1 MDASQGHEAQE
12 VFRNRLFKVAAA
24 GVLSLL
30 LLFVLRGLPDNQ
42 PEVAA
47 VFAFT
52 VLLWATEALPL
63 AVTAIMGTGLLVLVA
78 GVDEKSA
85 FKSFG
90 DPIVLLFIGSFT
102 LAKAFEANGLHE
114 RIARY
119 VLRQKYATRS
129 PGALLMAVGAVGL
142 VFSLFLSNTATT
154 VMMLPIAVN
163 ILRRMGQTGPASK
176 FGPAM
181 MLMLTWSTA
190 FAVGTPV
197 ATPPNLIALGFI
209 EEQLGRTVSFGQWM
223 AFGMPISVVM
233 LLIGWGVLWLMFLR
247 KGGIEVP
254 KDLGMET
261 RSPMSSGEKGTVA
274 IFFLVLALWLA
285 PDTANLVLGKDH
297 PWSVFVGD
305 HFTNAVAAVI
315 GMALCYIV
323 PAHGTESGRVLT
335 WQVGRTI
342 QWGTVMLFGG
352 GLALGDATIQS
363 GLAKSIGDGFTTL
376 SGANTVWS
384 IALVAA
390 IAVVIVSELAS
401 NTTAVS
407 MVVPIVIGVATSA
420 GVDALPV
427 VLTAALAG
435 SFGFMLPVS
444 TPPNAIVYGSGHLS
458 ARQLLTS
465 GIYIDLI
472 GIVVTLAILYVALP
486 LLGLM

>member
-1 MDASQGHEAQE
+1 MDAQVESEAVE
-12 VFRNRLFKVAAA
+12 VHAHRLLKVIGALVVSVA
-24 GVLSLL
+24 VF
-30 LLFVLRGLPDNQ
+30 FVLRGLPDNQ
-42 PEVAA
+42 AQVAA

-63 AVTAIMGTGLLVLVA
+63 AVTAIMGTGLLVIVA
-78 GVDEKSA
+78 GVNEKDA

-90 DPIVLLFIGSFT
+90 DPIVLLFVGSFT
-102 LAKAFEANGLHE
+102 LAKAFEVNGLHE

-119 VLRQKYATRS
+119 VLRQKFATRS
-129 PGALLMAVGAVGL
+129 ASSLLLTVGVVGL

-154 VMMLPIAVN
+154 VMMLPIAVS
-163 ILRRMGQTGPASK
+163 LLHRMGQTGPASR

-209 EEQLGRTVSFGQWM
+209 EEQLGRTISFGQWM
-223 AFGMPISVVM
+223 AFGMPISIVM
-233 LLIGWGVLWLMFLR
+233 LLIGWGVLCLLFLR
-247 KGGIEVP
+247 KSKITVP
-254 KDLGMET
+254 RDLGMEAQGK
-261 RSPMSSGEKGTVA
+261 MSRGEKATVF
-274 IFFLVLALWLA
+274 IFFLVLLLWLA
-285 PDTANLVLGKDH
+285 PDTANLVLGPDH
-297 PWSVFVGD
+297 AWSVFIKG
-305 HFTNAVAAVI
+305 HITNAVAAVI

-323 PAHGTESGRVLT
+323 PARGTETGRTLT
-335 WQVGRTI
+335 WKQGRTI

-376 SGANTVWS
+376 SGANTAWS

-407 MVVPIVIGVATSA
+407 MLVPVVIGIALAAKVDPLPAVLAT
-420 GVDALPV
+420 
-427 VLTAALAG
+427 ALAG
-435 SFGFMLPVS
+435 SLGFMLPVS

-465 GIYIDLI
+465 GVYIDVI
-472 GIVVTLAILYVALP
+472 GIIVTLALLYASLP
-486 LLGLM
+486 LLGLG

>member
-1 MDASQGHEAQE
+1 VEAKAEHEAVE
-12 VFRNRLFKVAAA
+12 VESRRPLKIIVALAIA
-24 GVLSLL
+24 IA
-30 LLFVLRGLPDNQ
+30 LFVLLRGLPGNQ
-42 PEVAA
+42 AQVAA

-52 VLLWATEALPL
+52 VTLWATEALPL

-78 GVDEKSA
+78 GVDEKAA

-102 LAKAFEANGLHE
+102 LAKAFEVNGLHE
-114 RIARY
+114 RIAHY
-119 VLRQKYATRS
+119 VLRQRFATRS
-129 PGALLMAVGAVGL
+129 ASSLLLTVGVVGL

-154 VMMLPIAVN
+154 VMMLPIAVS
-163 ILRRMGQTGPASK
+163 ILQRMRQTGPGSK

-209 EEQLGRTVSFGQWM
+209 EEELGRKVSFGQWM
-223 AFGMPISVVM
+223 AFGMPVSIVM
-233 LLIGWGVLWLMFLR
+233 LLIGWGVLCLMFLR
-247 KGGIEVP
+247 RSQIEVP
-254 KDLGMET
+254 SDLGMGA
-261 RSPMSSGEKGTVA
+261 RSRMSRGEKSTVW
-274 IFFLVLALWLA
+274 IFVLVLLLWLA
-285 PDTANLVLGKDH
+285 PDTATLLFGPDH
-297 PWSVFVGD
+297 QWSVFVKD
-305 HFTNAVAAVI
+305 HFTNAVAAVV

-323 PAHGTESGRVLT
+323 PARGTESGRTLT
-335 WQVGRTI
+335 WRQGRTI

-363 GLAKSIGDGFTTL
+363 GLAKSIGEGFTTL

-384 IALVAA
+384 IALVAS

-407 MVVPIVIGVATSA
+407 MLVPVVIGIALAANVDPLPAVIAT
-420 GVDALPV
+420 
-427 VLTAALAG
+427 ALAG
-435 SFGFMLPVS
+435 SLGFMLPVS

-465 GIYIDLI
+465 GVYIDVI
-472 GIVVTLAILYVALP
+472 GIVVTLAILYLALP
-486 LLGLM
+486 LLGLV